1 MQINTLDNAQELA
14 EFLGQSKILDITDHG
29 ATRLDTVTI
38 DDQDL
43 LVFADSDGKAT
54 VVYPAESF
62 DDESG
67 GSVHDHAQ
75 DLKDHGQV

>member
-14 EFLGQSKILDITDHG
+14 EFLGQSKILDVTDHG
-29 ATRLDTVTI
+29 IARSYTGTY
-38 DDQDL
+38 DDQGL

-62 DDESG
+62 DDKSG
-67 GSVHDHAQ
+67 GRVHDHARGI
-75 DLKDHGQV
+75 KDHGQV